1 MVDWFLQK
9 HFLQTGYTLHMP
21 TVRRFTRRTGS
32 GRAAFTIIEMLMVIV
47 ALAIM
52 AGVVIPQVS
61 VAVDDAKQGAM
72 LANLHEITNAI
83 ERYRMEHSGQPPDR
97 VVGRRLTQLTA
108 KTNVDGD
115 IGSGPGFIYGPYI
128 ERMPENP
135 LSDTANVYTVT
146 SVPPSSLDKRVGWVY
161 HVESG
166 QIWAGLHAGLVHK
179 LTDPTEVQALDSQ

>member
-1 MVDWFLQK
+1 
-9 HFLQTGYTLHMP
+9 MP

-61 VAVDDAKQGAM
+61 SAVDDAKQGAM

-83 ERYRMEHSGQPPDR
+83 ERYRMEHSGLPPDQH
-97 VVGRRLTQLTA
+97 VGRQLAQLTA
-108 KTNVDGD
+108 KSNVDGD

-128 ERMPENP
+128 ERMPKNP

-166 QIWAGLHAGLVHK
+166 QIWAGLHPGLMHK
-179 LTDPTEVQALDSQ
+179 LTDPTEVQAIDSQ

>member
-1 MVDWFLQK
+1 
-9 HFLQTGYTLHMP
+9 
-21 TVRRFTRRTGS
+21 
-32 GRAAFTIIEMLMVIV
+32 MVIV

-83 ERYRMEHSGQPPDR
+83 ERYRMEHSGLPPDQH
-97 VVGRRLTQLTA
+97 VGRRLAQLTA

-128 ERMPENP
+128 ERMPKNP

-146 SVPPSSLDKRVGWVY
+146 SVPPSSLDKRVGWIY

-166 QIWAGLHAGLVHK
+166 QIWAGLHPGLVHK
-179 LTDPTEVQALDSQ
+179 LTEPTELQAVDSQ